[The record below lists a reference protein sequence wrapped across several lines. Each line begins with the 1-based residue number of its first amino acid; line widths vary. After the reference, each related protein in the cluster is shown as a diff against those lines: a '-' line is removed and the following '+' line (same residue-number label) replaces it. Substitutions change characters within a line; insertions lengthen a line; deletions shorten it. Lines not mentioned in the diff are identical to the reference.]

1 MNENQQN
8 ANFYDTS
15 KYTIDKAMQFIS
27 PRYVLQVSI
36 CRLHCFQ
43 CTVIDRYMENTRCF
57 DPENMEANEDR
68 TMFEEVSTI
77 RPNFHNLPTNKY
89 SIELSSAFTVLFNYS
104 IYISF
109 DVAKWQTFNYV
120 ILFCKK
126 QFIERFLN
134 LHLLNKYK
142 SN

>member
-8 ANFYDTS
+8 ANFYDIS

-27 PRYVLQVSI
+27 PRYVLQVSS
-36 CRLHCFQ
+36 CPLHCFQ

-77 RPNFHNLPTNKY
+77 RPNFQNLPTNKY
-89 SIELSSAFTVLFNYS
+89 SIELSSAFTVLFNWFNYS

-126 QFIERFLN
+126 
-134 LHLLNKYK
+134 
-142 SN
+142 

>member
-1 MNENQQN
+1 MIQASTQQIRPCN
-8 ANFYDTS
+8 LY
-15 KYTIDKAMQFIS
+15 
-27 PRYVLQVSI
+27 RQVSS
-36 CRLHCFQ
+36 CPLHCFQ

-68 TMFEEVSTI
+68 TMFEEVCTI
-77 RPNFHNLPTNKY
+77 RPNFQNLPTNKY
-89 SIELSSAFTVLFNYS
+89 SIELSSAFTVLFNWFNYS
-104 IYISF
+104 IYLSF

-126 QFIERFLN
+126 QFIERFFN

>member
-1 MNENQQN
+1 MIQASTQQIRPCN
-8 ANFYDTS
+8 LYR
-15 KYTIDKAMQFIS
+15 S
-27 PRYVLQVSI
+27 PRYILQASS
-36 CRLHCFQ
+36 CPLHCFQ

-89 SIELSSAFTVLFNYS
+89 SIELSSAFTVLFNWFNYS
-104 IYISF
+104 FYISF

-126 QFIERFLN
+126 QFIERFFN

>member
-1 MNENQQN
+1 
-8 ANFYDTS
+8 
-15 KYTIDKAMQFIS
+15 
-27 PRYVLQVSI
+27 
-36 CRLHCFQ
+36 
-43 CTVIDRYMENTRCF
+43 MENTRCF

-77 RPNFHNLPTNKY
+77 RPNFQNLPTNKY
-89 SIELSSAFTVLFNYS
+89 SIELSSAFTVLFNWFNYS

-126 QFIERFLN
+126 
-134 LHLLNKYK
+134 
-142 SN
+142 

>member
-8 ANFYDTS
+8 SNFYDIS

-27 PRYVLQVSI
+27 PRYVLQVSS
-36 CRLHCFQ
+36 CPLHCFQ

-77 RPNFHNLPTNKY
+77 RPNFKIFQRTNIQSNSLPLLPCYLIGLT
-89 SIELSSAFTVLFNYS
+89 I
-104 IYISF
+104 
-109 DVAKWQTFNYV
+109 
-120 ILFCKK
+120 
-126 QFIERFLN
+126 QFIYLLTSQN
-134 LHLLNKYK
+134 GKHLIM
-142 SN
+142 

>member
-8 ANFYDTS
+8 ANFYDIS

-68 TMFEEVSTI
+68 TMFEPPVY
-77 RPNFHNLPTNKY
+77 F
-89 SIELSSAFTVLFNYS
+89 
-104 IYISF
+104 
-109 DVAKWQTFNYV
+109 
-120 ILFCKK
+120 
-126 QFIERFLN
+126 
-134 LHLLNKYK
+134 
-142 SN
+142 